1 MITKVKRLLR
11 DKNIQ
16 EVLSVSPSTTVIE
29 ALEIMSQYN
38 IGALVVIE
46 EGKLKGIFSE
56 RDYARKGIIKGRKAK
71 STPMSDVMTPNV
83 FTVKEDMNI
92 KNCMELMSDKKFR
105 HLPVVN
111 EEGTCTG
118 VLSVG
123 DLVTALIREQRQH
136 IKFLERYISG

>member
-16 EVLSVSPSTTVIE
+16 EVLSVSPDTTVID
-29 ALEIMSQYN
+29 ALEIMSKYN
-38 IGALVVIE
+38 IGALVVVE
-46 EGKLKGIFSE
+46 DGVLKGIFSE

-71 STPMSDVMTPNV
+71 STMMSEVMTPNV
-83 FTVKEDMNI
+83 FTVKEEMNI
-92 KNCMELMSDKKFR
+92 KDCMEIISEKKFR

-111 EEGTCTG
+111 DEGTCVG

-123 DLVTALIREQRQH
+123 DFVTALIREQRQH